1 MISHRVIVVAGGP
14 CAGKTKALAF
24 LSRELTDRG
33 WSLVMVP
40 ECATTLIEAGI
51 SPQTATRMGFQTA
64 VFELQLAQEEV
75 FLAAADCV
83 TSDRVLVVCDRGL
96 MDGGGYLTDEEF
108 EEIMREH
115 DMTREAAFARYG
127 AVFHLESVA
136 RSTHGTYSHK
146 SNASRMEDPEEA
158 RASTIASPRC
168 GRAIRTGVTSR
179 AARASKKK
187 PNTCSKRFWTSL
199 VPDNVSPDPR
209 G

>member
-1 MISHRVIVVAGGP
+1 MTPSRVIVVAGGP

-40 ECATTLIEAGI
+40 ECATALIEAGI

-75 FLAAADCV
+75 FFAAADHV
-83 TSDRVLVVCDRGL
+83 TSDKVLVVCDRGL
-96 MDGGGYLTDEEF
+96 MDGGGYLSDDEF
-108 EEIMREH
+108 DAIMREH
-115 DMTREAAFARYG
+115 EVTREAAFARYG

-158 RASTIASPRC
+158 ARIDDRIASMWQGHPHWRHIPSC
-168 GRAIRTGVTSR
+168 ESFEEK
-179 AARASKKK
+179 AAYLLEEVLDFLDTK
-187 PNTCSKRFWTSL
+187 
-199 VPDNVSPDPR
+199 
-209 G
+209 